1 MYGLAK
7 PARLPIELM
16 IAMPAAAVAPD
27 MNAVGSDQNSGAQVS
42 TPAAASERN
51 AIDTTVLS
59 ANEAATV
66 KPIAPNSAGTI
77 RCQRRSRRL
86 SALCPIRF
94 ITTIAHRN
102 GIALSRPILNAPVTP
117 VDLTSVGIQ
126 NVRPYCPVTNAK

>member
-1 MYGLAK
+1 MWGSAK

-42 TPAAASERN
+42 TPAAAIDRD

-59 ANEAATV
+59 ANEAAIV
-66 KPIAPNSAGTI
+66 KPTAPASAGPI

-86 SALCPIRF
+86 SALWPITF
-94 ITTIAHRN
+94 ITTIPTRN
-102 GIALSRPILNAPVTP
+102 GIALNRPIWNAPVTP

-126 NVRPYCPVTNAK
+126 NVNPY